1 MSWHRRFRA
10 GQFMRGS
17 IWLIPV
23 LGGLVGSLLGLAAAE
38 TSSHT
43 TLPEGLTYSAGTAQV
58 VLAAVVSASVGLTGF
73 VVTVAVL
80 IVQMATGT
88 FSARY
93 MRIFYRDR
101 LLKVVLAVLVGTLT
115 FSYSLLRRI
124 EESSVPSLGVT
135 LAGFCLAA
143 GVLLFLVFL
152 NRAIHRL
159 RPVAVAALVAQ
170 AGRQS
175 FEDTVREA
183 TGPDAPVY
191 LPDRYVGT
199 TPPARVVRSTSAGAV
214 QALDLH
220 GLAGF
225 AREVDCLVVVRPV
238 VGDFVPDGAPL
249 FEIHGPD
256 VVDVAVA
263 NRLRSMVILGVERTI
278 EQDPTFAIRVMVDI
292 AIRALSPA
300 VNDPTTAV
308 QVLDHLGDTLRLL
321 GTVALPPAIVD
332 VDVPVPGVVVRTRR
346 WEDVVELAFTE
357 IRQYGG
363 SSVQVVRRL
372 RALLEDLRE
381 QVKPE
386 YHTAVDAELRRL
398 DATVDEYWSRSV
410 DLDLARLADGQGIG
424 GPGTGAARD
433 AEDRHAAVGREIYG
447 RPKN

>member
-1 MSWHRRFRA
+1 MSWQRRFRA
-10 GQFMRGS
+10 GQFVRGS
-17 IWLIPV
+17 IWLVPV
-23 LGGLVGSLLGLAAAE
+23 LGGVVGSLLGLAAAE
-38 TSSHT
+38 TSTHT

-115 FSYSLLRRI
+115 LSYSLLRRI
-124 EESSVPSLGVT
+124 EASSVPSLGVT

-152 NRAIHRL
+152 NRSIHRL

-175 FEDTVREA
+175 FEETVREA

-191 LPDRYVGT
+191 RPDRYVGT
-199 TPPARVVRSTSAGAV
+199 TPPAHVIRSTHAGAV

-238 VGDFVPDGAPL
+238 VGDFVPEGAAL
-249 FEIHGPD
+249 FEIHGPHP
-256 VVDVAVA
+256 VDVAAA

-308 QVLDHLGDTLRLL
+308 QVLDHLGDMLRLL
-321 GTVALPPAIVD
+321 GTISLPAAIAD
-332 VDVPVPGVVVRTRR
+332 ADVPVPGVVVPTRR

-372 RALLEDLRE
+372 RAILEDLRE
-381 QVKPE
+381 RAQPE
-386 YHTAVDAELRRL
+386 HRAAIEDELARL
-398 DATVDEYWSRSV
+398 DATIEEHWAGSV
-410 DLDLARLADGQGIG
+410 DLDRARTADGQGIG
-424 GPGTGAARD
+424 GPSSREPAAPE
-433 AEDRHAAVGREIYG
+433 A
-447 RPKN
+447 

>member
-1 MSWHRRFRA
+1 MSWQRRFRA
-10 GQFMRGS
+10 GQFVRGS
-17 IWLIPV
+17 IWLLPV
-23 LGGLVGSLLGLAAAE
+23 LGGLVGSVLGLVAAE
-38 TSSHT
+38 TSTHT
-43 TLPEGLTYSAGTAQV
+43 SLPEGLTYSAGTAQV

-115 FSYSLLRRI
+115 LSYSLLRRI
-124 EESSVPSLGVT
+124 EVSSVPSLGVT

-152 NRAIHRL
+152 NRSIHRL

-175 FEDTVREA
+175 FEETVREA

-191 LPDRYVGT
+191 RPDRYVGT
-199 TPPARVVRSTSAGAV
+199 TPPAHVILSTHAGAV

-225 AREVDCLVVVRPV
+225 AREVGCLVVVRPV
-238 VGDFVPDGAPL
+238 VGDFVPEGSPL

-256 VVDVAVA
+256 VVDVATA
-263 NRLRSMVILGVERTI
+263 DRLRSMVILGVERTI

-308 QVLDHLGDTLRLL
+308 QVLDHLGDMLRLL
-321 GTVALPPAIVD
+321 GTISLPAAIAD
-332 VDVPVPGVVVRTRR
+332 ADVPVPGVVVRTRR

-372 RALLEDLRE
+372 RAILEDLRE
-381 QVKPE
+381 RAQPE
-386 YHTAVDAELRRL
+386 HRAAIEDELARL
-398 DATVDEYWSRSV
+398 DATIEEHWAGSV
-410 DLDLARLADGQGIG
+410 DLDRARTADGQGIG
-424 GPGTGAARD
+424 GPSSR
-433 AEDRHAAVGREIYG
+433 EPAVPEA
-447 RPKN
+447 